1 MGYRSQVVL
10 AVGPERVGYFL
21 ALLSTNKAAFR
32 LFQQG
37 LEGGEKDYAETGDL
51 LMVWDDIKW
60 YESFECVDLFQ
71 SFMVA
76 CVEEGWEDEF
86 RFVRVG
92 EDGDDVVI
100 LGRYTDDIN
109 VSRAITY

>member
-60 YESFECVDLFQ
+60 YESFECVGLFQ
-71 SFMVA
+71 SFMDA
-76 CVEEGWEDEF
+76 CEEGGWEDEF